1 MDEPDPRTPTPN
13 DQHLDDLLWLWSL
26 ARRPLAAVL
35 ADLESW
41 PRAYL
46 PRACA

>member
-1 MDEPDPRTPTPN
+1 MDEFDPRTSTPN
-13 DQHLDDLLWLWSL
+13 DQRLDDLLWLWSL

-41 PRAYL
+41 PAAHA
-46 PRACA
+46 PRVWA